1 MNVRIN
7 LKTEILTNQNC
18 KEELAGVDLNRN
30 YGFKFG
36 VGSSSDKECIAD
48 DYRGPKAF
56 SEPET
61 LAMKNF
67 LTEK

>member
-1 MNVRIN
+1 M
-7 LKTEILTNQNC
+7 
-18 KEELAGVDLNRN
+18 NRN

-36 VGSSSDKECIAD
+36 VGSSSDKECVAD

-61 LAMKNF
+61 QAMKKFMTERQGEIKFVYNF
-67 LTEK
+67 HCAGN